1 MGGCGGNNGST
12 FCSIYDGFIVV
23 VTVPVVDVTVP
34 VVDGMVVVGHTDT
47 VGILEGATE
56 GCWSFPTGT
65 RV

>member
-12 FCSIYDGFIVV
+12 FCSLYDGFIVV
-23 VTVPVVDVTVP
+23 VTVPVVD
-34 VVDGMVVVGHTDT
+34 GMAVVGHADT

-65 RV
+65 KV